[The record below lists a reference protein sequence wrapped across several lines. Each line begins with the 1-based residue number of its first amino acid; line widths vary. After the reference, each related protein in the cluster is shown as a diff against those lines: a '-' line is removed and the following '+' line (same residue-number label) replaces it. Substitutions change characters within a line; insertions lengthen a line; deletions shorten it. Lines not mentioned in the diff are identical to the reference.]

1 MSGPSGLNGPMN
13 GELSATMQAGNEKLW
28 EARLEMGRLS
38 ELLAVRELEL
48 SDTRIAL
55 SRFEG
60 LYYARLGRKY
70 AELDELLARIA
81 AVQAAESV
89 EGDIRSE
96 QARRARE
103 QAERSG
109 REYRRR
115 SVEPVHP
122 EPRPKV
128 AEEIKKLYRSIAA
141 RIHPDRAV
149 DEESRSL
156 RTRLMAEL
164 NEAYARGDAARMR
177 DISTRW
183 DEGGRGEGSALEELG
198 RLARTMERLKN
209 RIGIIERELERI
221 RLSPLGVLMERV
233 RQADAL
239 GRDLLA
245 TLADELDLK
254 ISLAGRAL
262 RDLEV
267 ERGGAV

>member
-1 MSGPSGLNGPMN
+1 MN
-13 GELSATMQAGNEKLW
+13 GKLFATMAAGDEKLR
-28 EARLEMGRLS
+28 EARVEMGRLS
-38 ELLAVRELEL
+38 ELLAIRELEL

-81 AVQAAESV
+81 AVQAAESD

-96 QARRARE
+96 QARRAWE

-109 REYRRR
+109 HEYRRR
-115 SVEPVHP
+115 SVEPIHP

-183 DEGGRGEGSALEELG
+183 DEGGRGDGNPMEELG

-221 RLSPLGVLMERV
+221 RLTPLGVLMNKV
-233 RQADAL
+233 REAEAV

-245 TLADELDLK
+245 TLAEELE

-262 RDLEV
+262 RDLE
-267 ERGGAV
+267 EQRGGAV

>member
-1 MSGPSGLNGPMN
+1 MNGPMN
-13 GELSATMQAGNEKLW
+13 GELFVTMEAGDEQLR
-28 EARLEMGRLS
+28 EARIELGRLS
-38 ELLAVRELEL
+38 ELLAARELEL
-48 SDTRIAL
+48 SDSRIAL

-81 AVQAAESV
+81 AVQAAESN
-89 EGDIRSE
+89 EGDFRWD

-122 EPRPKV
+122 EPKPKL

-149 DEESRSL
+149 DEESRAI

-177 DISTRW
+177 DISARW
-183 DEGGRGEGSALEELG
+183 DDGGRGEGYAVEELE
-198 RLARTMERLKN
+198 RLARIMERLKN
-209 RIGIIERELERI
+209 RIGSIERELERI
-221 RLSPLGVLMERV
+221 SLSPLGVLMEKV
-233 RQADAL
+233 RQAEAV
-239 GRDLLA
+239 GRDLLT
-245 TLADELDLK
+245 TLAEELDLK
-254 ISLAGRAL
+254 ISLAARAL
-262 RDLEV
+262 AELE
-267 ERGGAV
+267 EQGGGTL

>member
-1 MSGPSGLNGPMN
+1 MN
-13 GELSATMQAGNEKLW
+13 GKLFATMAAGDEKLR
-28 EARLEMGRLS
+28 EARVEMGRLS
-38 ELLAVRELEL
+38 ELLAIRELEL

-81 AVQAAESV
+81 AVQAAESD

-96 QARRARE
+96 QARRAWE

-109 REYRRR
+109 HEYRRR
-115 SVEPVHP
+115 SVEPIHP

-183 DEGGRGEGSALEELG
+183 DEGGRGDENPMEELG

-221 RLSPLGVLMERV
+221 RLTPLGVLMNKV
-233 RQADAL
+233 REAEAV

-245 TLADELDLK
+245 TLAEELE

-262 RDLEV
+262 RDLE
-267 ERGGAV
+267 EQRGGAV